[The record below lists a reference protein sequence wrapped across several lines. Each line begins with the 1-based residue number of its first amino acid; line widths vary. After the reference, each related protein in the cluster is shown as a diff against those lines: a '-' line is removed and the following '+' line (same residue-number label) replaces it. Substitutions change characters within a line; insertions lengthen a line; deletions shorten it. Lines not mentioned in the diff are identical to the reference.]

1 MFTGEACVHVA
12 VLGVQACLLQSIAD
26 CRIVDYL
33 GKYGVILIIMFV
45 IKIGKD
51 LVSIL

>member
-1 MFTGEACVHVA
+1 M
-12 VLGVQACLLQSIAD
+12 LPCLAFKLVSCNVSLIVDIAYSI
-26 CRIVDYL
+26 RIVDYL

-45 IKIGKD
+45 IKTGKD